1 MEYITVQAGQKWIS
15 SRRWIARKILGRI
28 AREEKGFVEGD
39 SHEVGKLWKLY
50 CRSSRVPVT
59 RERERGI
66 RAVVPDEKT
75 LIC

>member
-39 SHEVGKLWKLY
+39 SHEVGKLGNFIVDRREYLL
-50 CRSSRVPVT
+50 
-59 RERERGI
+59 RERERE
-66 RAVVPDEKT
+66 RNP
-75 LIC
+75 CSSS